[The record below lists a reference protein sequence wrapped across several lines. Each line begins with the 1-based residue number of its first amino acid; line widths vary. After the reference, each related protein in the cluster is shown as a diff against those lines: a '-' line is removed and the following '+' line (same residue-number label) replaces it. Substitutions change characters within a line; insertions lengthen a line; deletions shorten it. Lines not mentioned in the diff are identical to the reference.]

1 MFSHGLYYMYMIYDI
16 ILIIGAYLFGSIP
29 YMLLL
34 SRAKGVDLSQETDLH
49 IATWHKVG
57 RLEGISGIIF
67 DLLKGILPVLIGA
80 LLDFRLVIVVIAGIA
95 ALIGQMWP
103 VFQRFDGEK
112 GNTTGGGVVLT
123 VSICYNAYLIVI
135 SGAFIMLI
143 GFLVRTVPRFTA
155 PGQTLNERMKFGG
168 PVSNSLPLGMLLGF
182 AAMPLAAWLLHSP
195 LEITIAMIVIFVLIV
210 IRRLT
215 AGICNDLKIART
227 GTTRIFINR
236 LLFDRS
242 YL

>member
-1 MFSHGLYYMYMIYDI
+1 MIYDI

-67 DLLKGILPVLIGA
+67 DLLKGILPILIGA
-80 LLDFRLVIVVIAGIA
+80 LLDFRLIIVVIAGIA

-182 AAMPLAAWLLHSP
+182 AVMPLTAWLLHSP
-195 LEITIAMIVIFVLIV
+195 LEITIAMIGVFVLIV

-215 AGICNDLKIART
+215 AGLRADLKTART
-227 GTTRIFINR
+227 SVRSILINR
-236 LLFDRS
+236 FLFDRS